1 MNKEQNSNNS
11 QSQQLNIDVVIS
23 RLSFHVHEDLEE
35 AAKWYKIPLALY
47 SSYDVYIMQED
58 RCVFVGSG
66 ESAISW
72 MKRNDG
78 KVCPSMFPLN
88 GL

>member
-1 MNKEQNSNNS
+1 MNTT
-11 QSQQLNIDVVIS
+11 L
-23 RLSFHVHEDLEE
+23 HVHTDIEE
-35 AAKWYKIPLALY
+35 AVKWFKIPMSHGFNDY
-47 SSYDVYIMQED
+47 IYIMQED

-72 MKRNDG
+72 MKRNEG
-78 KVCPSMFPLN
+78 KVCPSRFPLN

>member
-1 MNKEQNSNNS
+1 MNNEQNSNTA
-11 QSQQLNIDVVIS
+11 QSQQLNIAGVIS
-23 RLSFHVHEDLEE
+23 RFSFHVHDDIEE

-47 SSYDVYIMQED
+47 SSYDIYIMQED

-66 ESAISW
+66 EAAISW
-72 MKRNDG
+72 MKRNEG
-78 KVCPSMFPLN
+78 KVCPSRFPLN

>member
-1 MNKEQNSNNS
+1 MNKEQNFDNT
-11 QSQQLNIDVVIS
+11 QSQQLNIAGVIS
-23 RLSFHVHEDLEE
+23 RLSFHVHEDIEE

-47 SSYDVYIMQED
+47 SSYDIYIMQED

-72 MKRNDG
+72 MKRNEG
-78 KVCPSMFPLN
+78 KVCPSRFPLN
-88 GL
+88 DL